1 MIFTTV
7 KRIALCSF
15 LFASSTAL
23 MGQDLLAHQA
33 PIDRKQKASDSLSIA
48 KLIDQEALENPSS
61 ELYSTWN
68 NKSVFCYSSK
78 DVPETYKIDCR
89 NFAMPTPSRLITSR
103 VGYRPKF
110 RRMHKGLDIKV
121 YTGDTIYAAFDGR
134 IRMTA
139 YQPTGYGN
147 VVVIRHNNGL
157 ETIYGHLSK
166 HLVKEGQVV
175 RAGQPIGLGG
185 NTGRSFG
192 SHLHF
197 ETRLVGALIDPEEI
211 FDFANQDV
219 KCDFY
224 VFRKDGASKA
234 IARSNGG
241 SELTAKNVENASGS
255 QRKDNVESQ
264 LQGKFHKV
272 SAGENVASIA
282 RRLDISVETLCSA
295 NHISRSTHLRPGQIL
310 RY

>member
-7 KRIALCSF
+7 KRIAVGSL
-15 LFASSTAL
+15 LFASSTTL

-48 KLIDQEALENPSS
+48 RLMNQEALENPSS

-89 NFAMPTPSRLITSR
+89 NFAMPTPSRLITSH
-103 VGYRPKF
+103 VGYRPRF

-147 VVVIRHNNGL
+147 VVVIRHKNGL

-211 FDFANQDV
+211 FDFENQDI

-224 VFRKDGASKA
+224 IFQKDGKGKA
-234 IARSNGG
+234 IARSGNR
-241 SELTAKNVENASGS
+241 SEQIAAKTETTSAA
-255 QRKDNVESQ
+255 QRKENMEAQ

-272 SAGENVASIA
+272 TAGENVASIA
-282 RRLDISVETLCSA
+282 RRLDISVESLCTA